1 MTIRLGIVGCGRAAS
16 EIVRASRDIPA
27 LEIAAVCDTDHS
39 RAEALGQQAKAAV
52 VADIDVVLATSSVT
66 TVYVGLPHVLLAPTV
81 ERALRAGKHVLA
93 EKPLALDAQDAMR
106 LGALARSNSLKLCV
120 FYELRRS
127 GPVQAARKLI
137 ADGAIGEPRLIRLRT
152 IIDKPLSYWGTP
164 GATNWRAH
172 RAEAGGGVVMMNSV
186 HQLDTLRYVTGL
198 DYASAM
204 AATATFTAPGDVE
217 DTASAALR
225 LSNGAI
231 VSLVASAHTPG
242 ASDEETIEIDGTV
255 GRLNLPDPF
264 GTAPIRLYR
273 KATATWE
280 DLPTSRPDSH
290 RLMLESFVTAV
301 EAGSGVPAGAM
312 DAAAALSVVNAI
324 YESARTG
331 RLVDVQWG
339 ASASNAARYD
349 A

>member
-1 MTIRLGIVGCGRAAS
+1 MTVRLGIVGCGRAAS
-16 EIVRASRDIPA
+16 EIVRAAGDMPA
-27 LEIAAVCDTDHS
+27 LEIAAVCDTDRS
-39 RAEALGQQAKAAV
+39 RAEALGREARAAV
-52 VADIDVVLATSSVT
+52 AADIDSLLATPGVT

-93 EKPLALDAQDAMR
+93 EKPLALAADEALR
-106 LGALARSNSLKLCV
+106 LGALAQSQSLKLCV

-127 GPVQAARKLI
+127 GPVEAARRLI
-137 ADGAIGEPRLIRLRT
+137 ADGTIGDPRLIRLRT
-152 IIDKPLSYWGTP
+152 IIDKPLAYWGTP

-172 RAEAGGGVVMMNSV
+172 RADAGGGVVMMNSV

-198 DYASAM
+198 AYASAI
-204 AATATFTAPGDVE
+204 AATATFTAPADVE
-217 DTASAALR
+217 DTASATLR

-242 ASDEETIEIDGTV
+242 AHDEETIEIDGTL

-264 GTAPIRLYR
+264 GTAPMRLYR
-273 KATATWE
+273 RATGAWE

-290 RLMLESFVTAV
+290 RLMLESFVRSI
-301 EAGSGVPAGAM
+301 EAGADVPAGAA
-312 DAAAALSVVNAI
+312 DAAAALSIVNAI

-331 RLVDVQWG
+331 RLVEVQ
-339 ASASNAARYD
+339 
-349 A
+349 